1 MKKSILS
8 KIIVLIIVLGL
19 MACMTTTVFAD
30 DVIDITNSLNGGL
43 NTPTETEDE
52 PEPEPET
59 TPPANNISTYE
70 TSNPKEDIPYA
81 GPEDTILMVSAF
93 IVFGIIGVYT
103 FIKMSDYSNI

>member
-8 KIIVLIIVLGL
+8 KIIVLIIILGL

-30 DVIDITNSLNGGL
+30 DGILDLNPSLNGG
-43 NTPTETEDE
+43 NNPESEVE
-52 PEPEPET
+52 PEPEIQPEPEPEKK
-59 TPPANNISTYE
+59 PASTYE
-70 TSNPKEDIPYA
+70 ETDIPYA

-93 IVFGIIGVYT
+93 IMFGIIGVYT